1 MSLKGKA
8 GDELNWLIVG
18 IDPGTTIGYAIFDL
32 EMNPILV
39 GSKREMSKEEL
50 ADIIRK
56 KGKPSL
62 LACDVNP
69 APDLLLKLASFFNTR
84 VFVPGKDL
92 GDREKS
98 GLVKGM
104 EFTNEHEMDAAAAA
118 MKAFRFYENKLRQI
132 DRILRERGLSEKAG
146 EIKHL
151 VLNNTS
157 LSNALLRVDIEREI
171 EMPKVRSREETRM
184 DFESKNRQIKEL
196 LDSNIELR
204 KAVEKLEEENAALIA
219 KIKFMEKG
227 VFERLAGDREM
238 RKKEIEIMRL
248 RRAAHSKS
256 SVEVTKPAEKQS
268 GVDLEGIV
276 GEYRKKHKDL

>member
-1 MSLKGKA
+1 
-8 GDELNWLIVG
+8 LIVG

-32 EMNPILV
+32 DMNPVLV

-56 KGKPSL
+56 MGKPSL

-69 APDLLLKLASFFNTR
+69 APDLLLKLASYFNTR
-84 VFVPGKDL
+84 IFIPEKDM

-98 GLVKGM
+98 ELVKGM
-104 EFTNEHEMDAAAAA
+104 EFSNEHEMDAAAAA
-118 MKAFRFYENKLRQI
+118 VKAFRFYENKLRQI
-132 DRILRERGLSEKAG
+132 DRILREKGLSKKAG

-157 LSNALLRVDIEREI
+157 LSNALLRIDIEREI
-171 EMPKVRSREETRM
+171 ETPKMRSREETKI
-184 DFESKNRQIKEL
+184 DLESKNRQIKEL
-196 LDSNIELR
+196 LDSSIELR
-204 KAVEKLEEENAALIA
+204 KAVERLEEENATLCA

-248 RRAAHSKS
+248 KQMHHVKS
-256 SVEVTKPAEKQS
+256 RVDLKEPAEKDLA
-268 GVDLEGIV
+268 VDLEGMIE
-276 GEYRKKHKDL
+276 EYRKKHKHL

>member
-1 MSLKGKA
+1 M
-8 GDELNWLIVG
+8 IVG

-32 EMNPILV
+32 DMNPLLI

-50 ADIIRK
+50 ADMIRK

-69 APDLLLKLASFFNTR
+69 APDLLLKLASYFNTR
-84 VFVPGKDL
+84 IFIPEKDM

-98 GLVKGM
+98 KLVKGM
-104 EFTNEHEMDAAAAA
+104 EFSNEHEMDAAAAA

-132 DRILRERGLSEKAG
+132 DRVLKEKGISGKAG

-171 EMPKVRSREETRM
+171 EMPKIRSREETRI
-184 DFESKNRQIKEL
+184 DLEGKNRQIKEI
-196 LDSNIELR
+196 LDSSIELR
-204 KAVEKLEEENAALIA
+204 KAVERLESENASLMA
-219 KIKFMEKG
+219 KIRFMEKG

-248 RRAAHSKS
+248 RQATRSTRSMNLKEPAAKES
-256 SVEVTKPAEKQS
+256 EVN
-268 GVDLEGIV
+268 LEGII
-276 GEYRKKHKDL
+276 GDYRKKHKHL

>member
-1 MSLKGKA
+1 M
-8 GDELNWLIVG
+8 IVG

-32 EMNPILV
+32 EMNPVLI

-50 ADIIRK
+50 AGIIRK

-69 APDLLLKLASFFNTR
+69 APDLLLKLASYFNTR
-84 VFVPGKDL
+84 IFIPEKDM

-98 GLVKGM
+98 ELVKGM
-104 EFTNEHEMDAAAAA
+104 EFSNEHEMDAAASA

-132 DRILRERGLSEKAG
+132 DRILKEKGLSGKAG

-157 LSNALLRVDIEREI
+157 LSNALLMVDVEREI
-171 EMPKVRSREETRM
+171 EMPKVRSREETRI
-184 DFESKNRQIKEL
+184 DLESKNRQIKEL
-196 LDSNIELR
+196 LDSSIELK
-204 KAVEKLEEENAALIA
+204 KAVERLENENAALKA
-219 KIKFMEKG
+219 KIRFMEKG

-238 RKKEIEIMRL
+238 RRKDIEIMRL
-248 RRAAHSKS
+248 RQAAHNAKGR
-256 SVEVTKPAEKQS
+256 VDLKEPATKES
-268 GVDLEGIV
+268 GVDLEGMIE
-276 GEYRKKHKDL
+276 EYRKKHKHL

>member
-1 MSLKGKA
+1 
-8 GDELNWLIVG
+8 
-18 IDPGTTIGYAIFDL
+18 
-32 EMNPILV
+32 LV

-50 ADIIRK
+50 VDVIRRR
-56 KGKPSL
+56 GKPSL

-69 APDLLLKLASFFNTR
+69 APDLLLKLASYFNTR
-84 VFVPGKDL
+84 IFIPERDM

-98 GLVKGM
+98 ELVRGM
-104 EFTNEHEMDAAAAA
+104 EFSNEHEMDAAAAA

-132 DRILRERGLSEKAG
+132 DKTLRERGLSEKAG

-157 LSNALLRVDIEREI
+157 LSNALLMVDIEREI
-171 EMPKVRSREETRM
+171 ETPVMRSREETKV
-184 DFESKNRQIKEL
+184 DLESKNRQIKEL

-204 KAVEKLEEENAALIA
+204 KAVERLEEENAALGA
-219 KIKFMEKG
+219 KIRFMEKG

-248 RRAAHSKS
+248 RKAAHSSKS
-256 SVEVTKPAEKQS
+256 MEDLKKPVEEELRVN
-268 GVDLEGIV
+268 LEGII

>member
-1 MSLKGKA
+1 M
-8 GDELNWLIVG
+8 
-18 IDPGTTIGYAIFDL
+18 FDL
-32 EMNPILV
+32 EMNRVLV

-56 KGKPSL
+56 TGKPSI

-69 APDLLLKLASFFNTR
+69 APNLLLKLASYFNTR
-84 VFVPGKDL
+84 IFIPDRDM

-98 GLVKGM
+98 ELVKGM
-104 EFTNEHEMDAAAAA
+104 EFSNEHEMDAAAAA

-132 DRILRERGLSEKAG
+132 DRILREKGLSERAG

-157 LSNALLRVDIEREI
+157 LSNALLRIDIEREI
-171 EMPKVRSREETRM
+171 EAPRIRSREESKI
-184 DFESKNRQIKEL
+184 DLESKNRQIKDM
-196 LDSNIELR
+196 LDCNIELKR
-204 KAVEKLEEENAALIA
+204 AVERLENENAALSV

-227 VFERLAGDREM
+227 VFERLARDREM

-248 RRAAHSKS
+248 KQMHHVKS
-256 SVEVTKPAEKQS
+256 RVDLKEPAEKKL
-268 GVDLEGIV
+268 GINLEGII
-276 GEYRKKHKDL
+276 EDYRKKHKHL